1 MRKWDIALYLKRT
14 TLNVYVKIFD
24 KDTNEFYGTF
34 VLDRDERGLR
44 WLIQF
49 WESDAHT
56 HIKKDRGEG
65 CNMMPFFSDEG
76 IFLSFNFKPEDLL

>member
-1 MRKWDIALYLKRT
+1 MK
-14 TLNVYVKIFD
+14 VYVKIFD
-24 KDTNEFYGTF
+24 KNTSEYYGTF

-49 WESDAHT
+49 WESDTHT

-65 CNMMPFFSDEG
+65 YNRLPFFSDEG
-76 IFLSFNFKPEDLL
+76 IFLSFEFKEGDLDGNNCTN

>member
-1 MRKWDIALYLKRT
+1 M
-14 TLNVYVKIFD
+14 NVYVKIFD
-24 KDTNEFYGTF
+24 KDSNEYYGTF

-65 CNMMPFFSDEG
+65 YNKMPFFAVGNDG
-76 IFLSFNFKPEDLL
+76 IFLSFEFKEGDLDGNSCENLYT

>member
-1 MRKWDIALYLKRT
+1 MRKYIALHSKRT

-49 WESDAHT
+49 WECDTHI
-56 HIKKDRGEG
+56 HIKKSKEEG
-65 CNMMPFFSDEG
+65 DNKLPIFKES
-76 IFLSFNFKPEDLL
+76 IFLSFEFKEGDLDGN